1 MEAISGTVALV
12 TGGASGIGRATASR
26 LGALG
31 AKVLIADLDRIGG
44 EAAAEECGWRFVE
57 LDVTQPAQWVS
68 LVAGLDGEGLGIAH
82 LNAGVAT
89 FQSDVLA
96 LTDEQY
102 RRTMGVNVDGV
113 VFGLRAVAPV
123 MAAHGGGAIV
133 VTASLGGLVPMPFD
147 PVYSLSKHA
156 VVAFTRSV
164 APQLSGLGITVN
176 AVCPGFT
183 DTPLVAVG
191 EGDAIDVMAVPLL
204 DPDVVAGAVIDI
216 VRSGGT
222 GEAWYCQPGRPP
234 APYSFRGVPG
244 PRSPD

>member
-1 MEAISGTVALV
+1 MGTIEGRVALV
-12 TGGASGIGRATASR
+12 TGGASGIGRATAR
-26 LGALG
+26 RFAAEGAT
-31 AKVLIADLDRIGG
+31 VVIADIDDAKGTSV
-44 EAAAEECGWRFVE
+44 AEECGGRFVH
-57 LDVTQPAQWVS
+57 LDVTDPLQWAD
-68 LVAGLDGEGLGIAH
+68 LVAGLGPEGVGLAH

-89 FQSDVLA
+89 FESDVLA
-96 LTDEQY
+96 LTDQQY

-123 MAAHGGGAIV
+123 IAAQGGGSIV

-156 VVAFTRSV
+156 VVAFARSV

-183 DTPLVAVG
+183 DTPLVDVA
-191 EGDAIDVMAVPLL
+191 ERDAIDVMAVPLL

-216 VRSGGT
+216 VLGGGT
-222 GEAWYCQPGRPP
+222 GEAWYCQPGRAP
-234 APYSFRGVPG
+234 APYAFRGVPG
-244 PRSPD
+244 PRSPT